1 MVQMTKVQIIRALD
15 NQWMGGC
22 SSYVVNRHWSCTFDM
37 ASVCACMKYLFVK
50 FYHDLIN
57 WKMPK
62 GIMKLK

>member
-1 MVQMTKVQIIRALD
+1 MLSIGTDRVLL
-15 NQWMGGC
+15 
-22 SSYVVNRHWSCTFDM
+22 M